1 MFMHVFDC
9 YKTSKMFDK
18 AVKKDSKMFKTHK
31 MCEKVVKNQRLIINV
46 PDQNKNRNA

>member
-18 AVKKDSKMFKTHK
+18 AVKKDSKML
-31 MCEKVVKNQRLIINV
+31 KVFLTTLKLIKCVKKLLKISV
-46 PDQNKNRNA
+46 